1 MQRTDITNIFPD
13 ATKEQIDSMMKLY
26 GDGINGAKG
35 DVAALNQQLKAA
47 QEALEAAKN
56 TPSSADELA
65 KAKAK
70 LQKLET
76 ELTGM
81 KAAETVRQIR
91 EKVASEKK
99 IPAKLLTGETE
110 EVCAAQA
117 DAILTFAGSQNTL
130 SVGDGGEA
138 QKIGASDAKA
148 QFAEWAKNN
157 FN

>member
-13 ATKEQIDSMMKLY
+13 ATKEQLDALMKLY
-26 GDGINGAKG
+26 GEGVNGAKTE
-35 DVAALNQQLKAA
+35 LSQQLKAA
-47 QEALEAAKN
+47 QEALESAKAAPDN
-56 TPSSADELA
+56 TAELA
-65 KAKAK
+65 KAQDK
-70 LQKLET
+70 LQKLEA

-91 EKVASEKK
+91 EKVAADKK
-99 IPAKLLTGETE
+99 IPANLLTGETE
-110 EVCAAQA
+110 ESCAAQA
-117 DAILTFAGSQNTL
+117 DAILTFAGSQTTL

-138 QKIGASDAKA
+138 TNKGASSAKA